1 MKVRCID
8 AGPKQNLTV
17 GKVYTVENE
26 FGGLYT
32 IKNDAN
38 GVGEYY
44 KRRFEPVDEVAPELN
59 IDMEEII
66 EVELKK
72 EEVKSMRSL
81 RERVLGKVDY
91 KSIAEQIWDRLE
103 DDGTRYFL
111 IKNDKGKN
119 VEYFDTRFEIVNEV
133 APELNIDMEEIIE
146 VELKKEEVKSM
157 RSLRERVLG
166 KVNYK
171 SIAEQ
176 IWDRLEDEIIEEISY
191 SLDEDSIVDDMIHHY
206 KSDYIDVAKEVLI
219 EEFCQDISSDEI
231 EDHIKEIAREKAY
244 E

>member
-1 MKVRCID
+1 MKIKCIE
-8 AGPKQNLTV
+8 AHEANCLTI
-17 GKVYTVENE
+17 GKIYTALNENDEFYTV
-26 FGGLYT
+26 
-32 IKNDAN
+32 IND
-38 GVGEYY
+38 VGAHCQYF
-44 KRRFEPVDEVAPELN
+44 KRRFEPIDEVAPELN
-59 IDMEEII
+59 IDMEE
-66 EVELKK
+66 V
-72 EEVKSMRSL
+72 
-81 RERVLGKVDY
+81 
-91 KSIAEQIWDRLE
+91 
-103 DDGTRYFL
+103 
-111 IKNDKGKN
+111 
-119 VEYFDTRFEIVNEV
+119 
-133 APELNIDMEEIIE
+133 IE

>member
-32 IKNDAN
+32 IKNDGN

-44 KRRFEPVDEVAPELN
+44 KRRFEPVDEINE
-59 IDMEEII
+59 
-66 EVELKK
+66 KK
-72 EEVKSMRSL
+72 
-81 RERVLGKVDY
+81 
-91 KSIAEQIWDRLE
+91 
-103 DDGTRYFL
+103 
-111 IKNDKGKN
+111 
-119 VEYFDTRFEIVNEV
+119 
-133 APELNIDMEEIIE
+133 
-146 VELKKEEVKSM
+146 EVKSM

-206 KSDYIDVAKEVLI
+206 KSDYIDAAKEVLI

-231 EDHIKEIAREKAY
+231 EDHIKEIARGKAY

>member
-8 AGPKQNLTV
+8 AEPKQSLTV

-26 FGGLYT
+26 YDGLYT

-44 KRRFEPVDEVAPELN
+44 KIRFEPVDE
-59 IDMEEII
+59 
-66 EVELKK
+66 K
-72 EEVKSMRSL
+72 ESVKSMRSL
-81 RERVLGKVDY
+81 RER
-91 KSIAEQIWDRLE
+91 I
-103 DDGTRYFL
+103 
-111 IKNDKGKN
+111 
-119 VEYFDTRFEIVNEV
+119 
-133 APELNIDMEEIIE
+133 
-146 VELKKEEVKSM
+146 
-157 RSLRERVLG
+157 LG

-206 KSDYIDVAKEVLI
+206 KNDYIDVAKEVLI

>member
-1 MKVRCID
+1 MKIKCIEAD
-8 AGPKQNLTV
+8 VKNNLTI
-17 GKVYTVENE
+17 GKIYTVENE
-26 FGGLYT
+26 DDKFYTVINDGGKDSRYF
-32 IKNDAN
+32 
-38 GVGEYY
+38 
-44 KRRFEPVDEVAPELN
+44 KRRFEPVD
-59 IDMEEII
+59 
-66 EVELKK
+66 
-72 EEVKSMRSL
+72 
-81 RERVLGKVDY
+81 
-91 KSIAEQIWDRLE
+91 
-103 DDGTRYFL
+103 
-111 IKNDKGKN
+111 
-119 VEYFDTRFEIVNEV
+119 EV

-176 IWDRLEDEIIEEISY
+176 IWDRLEDEIIDEISY

>member
-1 MKVRCID
+1 MKVKCIE
-8 AGPKQNLTV
+8 ASKNNSLTI
-17 GKVYTVENE
+17 GKIYTVKNE
-26 FGGLYT
+26 DDEFYTVINDGGAYR
-32 IKNDAN
+32 
-38 GVGEYY
+38 EYF
-44 KRRFEPVDEVAPELN
+44 KSRFEPVDE
-59 IDMEEII
+59 
-66 EVELKK
+66 K
-72 EEVKSMRSL
+72 ES
-81 RERVLGKVDY
+81 
-91 KSIAEQIWDRLE
+91 
-103 DDGTRYFL
+103 
-111 IKNDKGKN
+111 
-119 VEYFDTRFEIVNEV
+119 
-133 APELNIDMEEIIE
+133 
-146 VELKKEEVKSM
+146 VKSM

>member
-8 AGPKQNLTV
+8 AGAKQNLTV

-72 EEVKSMRSL
+72 EEVKGMRTL
-81 RERVLGKVDY
+81 KERILNKLDY
-91 KSIAEQIWDRLE
+91 RSIFWRYSYGRLSN
-103 DDGTRYFL
+103 GRL
-111 IKNDKGKN
+111 SKGSFRN
-119 VEYFDTRFEIVNEV
+119 V
-133 APELNIDMEEIIE
+133 
-146 VELKKEEVKSM
+146 
-157 RSLRERVLG
+157 
-166 KVNYK
+166 
-171 SIAEQ
+171 
-176 IWDRLEDEIIEEISY
+176 
-191 SLDEDSIVDDMIHHY
+191 
-206 KSDYIDVAKEVLI
+206 
-219 EEFCQDISSDEI
+219 
-231 EDHIKEIAREKAY
+231 
-244 E
+244 

>member
-8 AGPKQNLTV
+8 AGVKQNLTV

-32 IKNDAN
+32 IKNDGN

-44 KRRFEPVDEVAPELN
+44 KRRFEPVDEINE
-59 IDMEEII
+59 
-66 EVELKK
+66 KK
-72 EEVKSMRSL
+72 
-81 RERVLGKVDY
+81 
-91 KSIAEQIWDRLE
+91 
-103 DDGTRYFL
+103 
-111 IKNDKGKN
+111 
-119 VEYFDTRFEIVNEV
+119 
-133 APELNIDMEEIIE
+133 
-146 VELKKEEVKSM
+146 EVKSM

-206 KSDYIDVAKEVLI
+206 KSDYIDAAKEVLI

>member
-8 AGPKQNLTV
+8 AGAKQNLTV

-44 KRRFEPVDEVAPELN
+44 KRRFEPVDEINE
-59 IDMEEII
+59 
-66 EVELKK
+66 KK
-72 EEVKSMRSL
+72 
-81 RERVLGKVDY
+81 
-91 KSIAEQIWDRLE
+91 
-103 DDGTRYFL
+103 
-111 IKNDKGKN
+111 
-119 VEYFDTRFEIVNEV
+119 
-133 APELNIDMEEIIE
+133 
-146 VELKKEEVKSM
+146 EVKSM

-206 KSDYIDVAKEVLI
+206 KSDYIDAAKEVLI

>member
-8 AGPKQNLTV
+8 AGAKQNLTV

-44 KRRFEPVDEVAPELN
+44 KRRFEPVDEINE
-59 IDMEEII
+59 
-66 EVELKK
+66 KK
-72 EEVKSMRSL
+72 
-81 RERVLGKVDY
+81 
-91 KSIAEQIWDRLE
+91 
-103 DDGTRYFL
+103 
-111 IKNDKGKN
+111 
-119 VEYFDTRFEIVNEV
+119 
-133 APELNIDMEEIIE
+133 
-146 VELKKEEVKSM
+146 EVKSM

>member
-1 MKVRCID
+1 MKIKCIE
-8 AGPKQNLTV
+8 ANEANCLTI
-17 GKVYTVENE
+17 GKIYTTLSEGDETYTV
-26 FGGLYT
+26 
-32 IKNDAN
+32 IND
-38 GVGEYY
+38 VGAHCQYF
-44 KRRFEPVDEVAPELN
+44 KRRFEPIDEPGY
-59 IDMEEII
+59 I
-66 EVELKK
+66 
-72 EEVKSMRSL
+72 
-81 RERVLGKVDY
+81 
-91 KSIAEQIWDRLE
+91 
-103 DDGTRYFL
+103 
-111 IKNDKGKN
+111 
-119 VEYFDTRFEIVNEV
+119 
-133 APELNIDMEEIIE
+133 
-146 VELKKEEVKSM
+146 KKEEVKSM

-206 KSDYIDVAKEVLI
+206 KNDYIDVAKEVLI

>member
-66 EVELKK
+66 EVE
-72 EEVKSMRSL
+72 S
-81 RERVLGKVDY
+81 
-91 KSIAEQIWDRLE
+91 
-103 DDGTRYFL
+103 
-111 IKNDKGKN
+111 
-119 VEYFDTRFEIVNEV
+119 
-133 APELNIDMEEIIE
+133 
-146 VELKKEEVKSM
+146 KKEEVKSM

-176 IWDRLEDEIIEEISY
+176 IWDRLEDEIIDEISY